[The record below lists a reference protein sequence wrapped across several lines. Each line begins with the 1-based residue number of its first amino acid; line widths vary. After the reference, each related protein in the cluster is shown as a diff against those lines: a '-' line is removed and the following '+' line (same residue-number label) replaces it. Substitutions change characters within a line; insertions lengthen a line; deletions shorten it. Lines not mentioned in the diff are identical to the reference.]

1 VVTRLWTDSKSIKF
15 ALYSQQYRTSVHMS
29 RLTPDL
35 THLLLLSL
43 SLFPA
48 YDPDLTSLSHRAE
61 FLVAIQSFLSHP
73 DPKVRRL
80 GMLVAEI
87 LSELTIRES
96 DDNNAQTEEEEMAE
110 LQAGFETSES
120 EKQPRTSRGP
130 KRLKFGEGMWGG
142 EGEGKE
148 ECRRLRECVGV
159 NDLAQPLSEDPSGKK
174 WLLRWDQVHIPAPA
188 PDPRPAPINRGRQP
202 ETKSRPAKEPK
213 SKSKPKPKIVMLDP
227 DQEADPLQGYA
238 PQSPSSSRSPSPTP
252 SYLEEVAADP
262 TLALDSAQNKKA
274 SRPVYVQQL
283 IMLLKEREKPEY
295 IEMGLKWG
303 EGLVRAKR
311 SFGTE
316 LCMFFLFV

>member
-1 VVTRLWTDSKSIKF
+1 MDR
-15 ALYSQQYRTSVHMS
+15 SQIYQVCLILTAVPYVQPTIAKLTS
-29 RLTPDL
+29 DL
-35 THLLLLSL
+35 THLLILSI
-43 SLFPA
+43 SLFPP
-48 YDPDLTSLSHRAE
+48 YDPYLTSLSHQAE
-61 FLVAIQSFLSHP
+61 FLTAIQSFLSHP

-87 LSELTIRES
+87 LSELTTRETG
-96 DDNNAQTEEEEMAE
+96 DNNAQTEEEEMAE
-110 LQAGFETSES
+110 LQAGFEAQEGTAGSD
-120 EKQPRTSRGP
+120 KPPRTSGGP
-130 KRLKFGEGMWGG
+130 KRLQFGEGMWGG

-148 ECRRLRECVGV
+148 ECRRLRESVGV
-159 NDLAQPLSEDPSGKK
+159 NDLELPLSEDPTGKK
-174 WLLRWDQVHIPAPA
+174 WLLGWDQVYAPESA
-188 PDPRPAPINRGRQP
+188 SDPRPAPIKRGRQP
-202 ETKSRPAKEPK
+202 ETKFRPAKEPN
-213 SKSKPKPKIVMLDP
+213 SKPKPKPKIVMLDA

-283 IMLLKEREKPEY
+283 IMLLKEREKPDY

-316 LCMFFLFV
+316 LCTFFLMV

>member
-1 VVTRLWTDSKSIKF
+1 MSKLIS
-15 ALYSQQYRTSVHMS
+15 
-29 RLTPDL
+29 DL

-48 YDPDLTSLSHRAE
+48 YDPYLTSLSHRAE
-61 FLVAIQSFLSHP
+61 FLIAVQSFLSHP

-96 DDNNAQTEEEEMAE
+96 DDSNAQTEEEEMAE

-148 ECRRLRECVGV
+148 ECRRLRESVGV
-159 NDLAQPLSEDPSGKK
+159 NDLVRPLSDDPNGKK
-174 WLLRWDQVHIPAPA
+174 WLLGWDQVHVPEPV
-188 PDPRPAPINRGRQP
+188 PDPRPASIKRGRQA
-202 ETKSRPAKEPK
+202 ETTSRPAKE
-213 SKSKPKPKIVMLDP
+213 SKPKPKPKIVMLDP

-238 PQSPSSSRSPSPTP
+238 PHSPSSSRSPSPTP

-274 SRPVYVQQL
+274 SKPVYVQQL

-316 LCMFFLFV
+316 LCMFFWVV

>member
-1 VVTRLWTDSKSIKF
+1 MSKLIS
-15 ALYSQQYRTSVHMS
+15 
-29 RLTPDL
+29 DL

-48 YDPDLTSLSHRAE
+48 YGPYLTSLSHRAE
-61 FLVAIQSFLSHP
+61 FLIAIQSFLSHP

-130 KRLKFGEGMWGG
+130 KRLKFGEGMWSGG
-142 EGEGKE
+142 GEGKE

-159 NDLAQPLSEDPSGKK
+159 NDLAQPLSEDPTGKK
-174 WLLRWDQVHIPAPA
+174 WLLGWDQVHVPEPAS
-188 PDPRPAPINRGRQP
+188 DSRQVPINRGRQP
-202 ETKSRPAKEPK
+202 ETKSRPVKEQK
-213 SKSKPKPKIVMLDP
+213 SKPKPKPKIVMLDP

-283 IMLLKEREKPEY
+283 IMLLKEREKPEF

-316 LCMFFLFV
+316 LCMFFLFVRAKMALTV

>member
-1 VVTRLWTDSKSIKF
+1 
-15 ALYSQQYRTSVHMS
+15 
-29 RLTPDL
+29 
-35 THLLLLSL
+35 
-43 SLFPA
+43 
-48 YDPDLTSLSHRAE
+48 
-61 FLVAIQSFLSHP
+61 
-73 DPKVRRL
+73 
-80 GMLVAEI
+80 MLVAEI

-96 DDNNAQTEEEEMAE
+96 DDAQGQTEEEEMAE
-110 LQAGFETSES
+110 LQAGFEAQEGNTGSD
-120 EKQPRTSRGP
+120 KPPRTSRGP

-159 NDLAQPLSEDPSGKK
+159 NDLDQPLSEDLTGKS
-174 WLLRWDQVHIPAPA
+174 WLLGWDQVHVPTSSSSP
-188 PDPRPAPINRGRQP
+188 PPTTRGRRNEP
-202 ETKSRPAKEPK
+202 FKPAKTK
-213 SKSKPKPKIVMLDP
+213 SKSNPKPKPKIVMLDP
-227 DQEADPLQGYA
+227 EQEADPLEGYA

-283 IMLLKEREKPEY
+283 IILLKEREKPDH

-316 LCMFFLFV
+316 LCKSSHGL

>member
-1 VVTRLWTDSKSIKF
+1 
-15 ALYSQQYRTSVHMS
+15 
-29 RLTPDL
+29 
-35 THLLLLSL
+35 
-43 SLFPA
+43 
-48 YDPDLTSLSHRAE
+48 
-61 FLVAIQSFLSHP
+61 
-73 DPKVRRL
+73 
-80 GMLVAEI
+80 MLVAEI
-87 LSELTIRES
+87 LSEMTIRET
-96 DDNNAQTEEEEMAE
+96 DDHNAQTEEEEMAE

-120 EKQPRTSRGP
+120 GKQPRTSRGP

-148 ECRRLRECVGV
+148 ECRILRSCVGV
-159 NDLAQPLSEDPSGKK
+159 DDLAQPLSEDPTGKK
-174 WLLRWDQVHIPAPA
+174 WLLGWDQVYVPESA
-188 PDPRPAPINRGRQP
+188 PDPRPAPVNRGRQP
-202 ETKSRPAKEPK
+202 ETKSRPAKETK
-213 SKSKPKPKIVMLDP
+213 SKPKPKPKIVMLDP

-238 PQSPSSSRSPSPTP
+238 AQSPSSSRSPSPTP

-316 LCMFFLFV
+316 LCMSFT